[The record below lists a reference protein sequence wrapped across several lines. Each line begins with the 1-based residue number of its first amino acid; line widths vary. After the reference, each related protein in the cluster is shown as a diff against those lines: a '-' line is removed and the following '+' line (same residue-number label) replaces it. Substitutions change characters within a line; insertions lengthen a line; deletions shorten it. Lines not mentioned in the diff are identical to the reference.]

1 MLGNLCIDLYLDDND
16 LPPVPAL
23 EGDEEVKF
31 EPEETFPERIKLN
44 PRKTKKIQEQDQNFN
59 SKHKW
64 KLETIHMN

>member
-23 EGDEEVKF
+23 EGDKEVKF
-31 EPEETFPERIKLN
+31 EPEETVPERIKLN

-59 SKHKW
+59 SKH
-64 KLETIHMN
+64 TID